1 MDGGRDYGLMNYKER
16 RDHIMRTIDG
26 TIFLRGQ
33 EEQFRNAD
41 SEFSFRQNS
50 SFLYLTGVSIPD
62 VAMMLNDG
70 KFNLFYD
77 PLSAEDQ
84 AWVGKQPSREEL
96 KERTGAD
103 AVYPLD
109 KICKKVKGNVHSL
122 KSMASPFRYQYRQ
135 LANALVDMR
144 MIKDDKEIATIEKAL
159 SITAKAHLTLMRMTR
174 PGISERDLEAVTD
187 LLFRQN
193 GAVHAYLPIVTTKGE
208 ILHSNLNSNT
218 LLDGKMLLVD
228 AGCEVAGYASDI
240 TRTYPVNGIFNAEQ
254 ADVYD
259 IVLQAK
265 KEAIAMLKPG
275 VMFEDIDK
283 HTRRV
288 VAQGLRSMGVLKGN
302 VDDILENDAQNLFYM
317 HGLGHPLGLDVHD
330 CCDLIAERRYRNK
343 PLEAGHVTTIEPG
356 IYFNKLLFDDEAMDE
371 HKEFVD
377 FDRASKVNVSGVRIE
392 DDVLVTQTARVLG
405 PKIPEERA
413 ELEALIGTSIMQRH

>member
-1 MDGGRDYGLMNYKER
+1 
-16 RDHIMRTIDG
+16 
-26 TIFLRGQ
+26 
-33 EEQFRNAD
+33 
-41 SEFSFRQNS
+41 
-50 SFLYLTGVSIPD
+50 
-62 VAMMLNDG
+62 
-70 KFNLFYD
+70 
-77 PLSAEDQ
+77 
-84 AWVGKQPSREEL
+84 
-96 KERTGAD
+96 
-103 AVYPLD
+103 
-109 KICKKVKGNVHSL
+109 
-122 KSMASPFRYQYRQ
+122 
-135 LANALVDMR
+135 
-144 MIKDDKEIATIEKAL
+144 
-159 SITAKAHLTLMRMTR
+159 
-174 PGISERDLEAVTD
+174 
-187 LLFRQN
+187 
-193 GAVHAYLPIVTTKGE
+193 
-208 ILHSNLNSNT
+208 
-218 LLDGKMLLVD
+218 
-228 AGCEVAGYASDI
+228 
-240 TRTYPVNGIFNAEQ
+240 
-254 ADVYD
+254 
-259 IVLQAK
+259 
-265 KEAIAMLKPG
+265 MLKPG